1 MGKEVLQGLAA
12 SGMNVAGGVLGAGLQ
27 QFFYNKNL
35 EKNVAAQKDL
45 MKYQNDINQKNLLN
59 EMKLKKQAYINA
71 GLSTAALGDGNT
83 SLVGQSMPSSPSSYA
98 PSFDMSNLGSV
109 GASAMLMASQAR
121 KNNADARGQEINNNY
136 QDEMLLKTI
145 SQLDENIGYIRS
157 LKDLND
163 TTRDRAIADLE
174 YYKQAYP
181 EMLTQIGLTNQELDQ
196 RINNLNI
203 QYHLSKQQYD
213 FNSENMPL
221 QIKMT
226 IAQISLLRK
235 QGELTDAQA
244 KQCYATIGE
253 LNQLARLYGSQANV
267 SQMTESAQIARAI
280 AEKGKSEG
288 EQVRVYDLAEQTK
301 REVED
306 MRRHQGKF
314 KDMNTPIERYDWCM
328 YQLGKFSSAFGPVGG
343 AVGGYLMGKGKSSST
358 SKSSV
363 VTPAAPSPAGL

>member
-1 MGKEVLQGLAA
+1 MGKEVLSALASSGLNAA
-12 SGMNVAGGVLGAGLQ
+12 GSVATGLLQ
-27 QFFYNKNL
+27 QAFYKKNL
-35 EKNVAAQKDL
+35 KAQTQAQKDL
-45 MKYQNDINQKNLLN
+45 MDYQNNINQSNLVKEQSLR
-59 EMKLKKQAYINA
+59 KQSLREA
-71 GLSTAALGDGNT
+71 GLSTASIDG
-83 SLVGQSMPSSPSSYA
+83 SSAGLVGQSMPSSPSSFA
-98 PSFDMSNLGSV
+98 PSFDMSSLGSA

-121 KNNADARGQEINNNY
+121 KNNADARGQEITNNY
-136 QDEMLLKTI
+136 QDEMIQKTI

-157 LKDLND
+157 QKDLSD
-163 TTRDRAIADLE
+163 TTRERAIADLE
-174 YYKQAYP
+174 YYKKAYP
-181 EMLTQIGLTNQELDQ
+181 EMLTQIGLSNQELDQ

-213 FNSENMPL
+213 FNSESMPL

-244 KQCYATIGE
+244 KQCFATVGE

-267 SQMTESAQIARAI
+267 NEMTESAQIARAI
-280 AEKGKSEG
+280 AEKGKAEG
-288 EQVRVYDLAEQTK
+288 EQIRVYDLAEQTS

-314 KDMNTPIERYDWCM
+314 KDMSSPIERYDWCI

-343 AVGGYLMGKGKSSST
+343 AVGGYLMGKGKASSAA
-358 SKSSV
+358 KPAA
-363 VTPAAPSPAGL
+363 VTPTAPTPAGL

>member
-1 MGKEVLQGLAA
+1 MGKDVLQGLVS
-12 SGMNVAGGVLGAGLQ
+12 SGLNTAGSLIGAGFQQMFYGNNLQ
-27 QFFYNKNL
+27 
-35 EKNVAAQKDL
+35 KNVQAQKDL

-83 SLVGQSMPSSPSSYA
+83 GLVGQSIPSSPSSYA
-98 PSFDMSNLGSV
+98 PSVDLAGLGSA

-136 QDEMLLKTI
+136 QDEVMQKTI

-157 LKDLND
+157 QIDLNQ
-163 TTRDRAIADLE
+163 TTRERAIADLE

-181 EMLTQIGLTNQELDQ
+181 EMLNQIGLTNQELDQ
-196 RINNLNI
+196 RIANLNL
-203 QYHLSKQQYD
+203 QYNLSKQQYD
-213 FNSENMPL
+213 FNTENMPL

-235 QGELTDAQA
+235 QGQLTEAQA
-244 KQCYATIGE
+244 KQCYATVGE

-267 SQMTESAQIARAI
+267 NEMTESAQIARAV

-288 EQVRVYDLAEQTK
+288 EQIRVYDLAEQTS

-314 KDMNTPIERYDWCM
+314 KDMNSPIERYDWCM
-328 YQLGKFSSAFGPVGG
+328 YQLGKFTSAFGPIGG
-343 AVGGYLMGKGKSSST
+343 ALGGYAMGKGKSSA
-358 SKSSV
+358 
-363 VTPAAPSPAGL
+363 TPKPAVASPTPPSPAGL